1 MFRYLDSFGCDE
13 EKEEEDV
20 KGMVTVYSSL

>member
-1 MFRYLDSFGCDE
+1 MFRYLYSFGCDE

-20 KGMVTVYSSL
+20 KGVLTAYLAF